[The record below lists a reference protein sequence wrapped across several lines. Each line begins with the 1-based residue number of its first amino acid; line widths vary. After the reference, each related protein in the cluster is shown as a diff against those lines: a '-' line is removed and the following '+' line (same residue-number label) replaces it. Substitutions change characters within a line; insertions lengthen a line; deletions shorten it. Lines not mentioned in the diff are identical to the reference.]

1 MGVREIFKITRIVKK
16 FDEAT
21 GVFRIH
27 IAYKAKTDITDRT
40 VAVAEAFGLG
50 VDQFQKHVIYDNVEL
65 KIGPTDIVYITGDSG
80 SGKSVL
86 LRHLEKQLAPD
97 TININKVRVDKKKPL
112 IDTVGETVE
121 QGLELLSRVGLNDA
135 FLFVRR
141 YSQLSDGQKY
151 RYRIAKMIEAEKQYW
166 VADEFCATL
175 DRATAKI
182 VAFNVQKL
190 ARQEGKAVLVATT
203 HTDLFEDLQPS
214 VHVHKGFGRE
224 VEVKYFP
231 NEANKTCSLVGEM
244 HVEEGSRQDYKKL
257 ARFHYRNT
265 RIPIPIKI
273 FALKHGDE
281 TVGVI
286 VYSFSPIICF
296 GRKKALGK
304 TLHVDELNRDFAN
317 ISRVVLHPKY
327 RTIGLG
333 AQLVRKTLPLVDRLY
348 VETMAVMAR
357 YNPFFEKAGM
367 TKVAERLP
375 DKSIV
380 EAVEKLRGLGFNP
393 VFLASE
399 KGNLHLL
406 EQMSKEQR
414 RRVKQTLLDVSSI
427 FYRRLAGGKRVFL
440 RREEFRKILENAT
453 VEKLAKMLRILSILM
468 QMKVYLIWKKPA
480 INS

>member
-1 MGVREIFKITRIVKK
+1 MRREF
-16 FDEAT
+16 
-21 GVFRIH
+21 FRIKK
-27 IAYKAKTDITDRT
+27 IARRYDRRTGKFIINISYKCKTDITSRT
-40 VAVAEAFGLG
+40 LAVSEAFGLG
-50 VDQFQKHVIYDNVEL
+50 TDEFQNHVIYDNVEL

-86 LRHLEKQLAPD
+86 LKALEKDLGLKA
-97 TININKVRVDKKKPL
+97 INIANTTVDHDKPL
-112 IDTVGETVE
+112 IDTVGETFE
-121 QGLELLSRVGLNDA
+121 KGLELLSRVGLNDA

-151 RYRIAKMIEAEKQYW
+151 RYCIAKIIESNAQYW

-175 DRATAKI
+175 DRDTAKI

-203 HTDLFEDLQPS
+203 HTILFEDLQPS

-231 NEANKTCSLVGEM
+231 NEANKTCSLVKEM

-273 FALKHGDE
+273 FALKHGDK

-296 GRKKALGK
+296 GRKQALGK
-304 TLHVDELNRDFAN
+304 TMHVQELNRNFAN

-333 AQLVRKTLPLVDRLY
+333 ARLVRETLPLVNLPY

-375 DKSIV
+375 HKSIV
-380 EAVEKLRGLGFNP
+380 EAVEKLRESGFNP

-406 EQMSKEQR
+406 KQMSGEQR
-414 RRVKQTLLDVSSI
+414 KRVKQTLLGVSSV
-427 FYRRLAGGKRVFL
+427 FYRRLAGGKRMFL
-440 RREEFRKILENAT
+440 RREEFNEILENAT
-453 VEKLAKMLRILSILM
+453 IEKTAKMLRILSILM
-468 QMKVYLIWKKPA
+468 QTKVYLIWKNPT
-480 INS
+480 INN